1 MTQLIVSVENKSLL
15 NEIKKAIEL
24 LRGVSDVEICASDI
38 PNLTTLAAFREAE
51 EGNTIVCDSME
62 EYLRVVRDELQD

>member
-24 LRGVSDVEICASDI
+24 LRGVSRTEICASDI
-38 PNLTTLAAFREAE
+38 PNPTTLAAFREAE

-62 EYLRVVRDELQD
+62 EYLRITT